1 MTTTAAPQTTPP
13 RGPFVCPKP
22 LMENCLTL
30 DVKRYILLT
39 LGYPNVEV
47 ELCDEQL
54 EMAIRDTVDDFVRS
68 NVFNLLRFW
77 RLTMQAADS
86 EYDLPADLRVV
97 RDVTI
102 MKLTEFDSLFGTD
115 VLVNPLYLRN
125 AKEAYQ
131 DVLTFWLSEAA
142 FNTWRT
148 VYGLNPTWDVIEGGK
163 RIRIYP
169 VPAGDYVCII
179 KGTFQ
184 PELGSIDA
192 QTLGTKSEL
201 FRRMALAR
209 SMLILGR
216 IRGKRVSGW
225 RSSEGNVILDGAELR
240 QEGQAML
247 DAAREELKGAGRPL
261 GFYRG

>member
-1 MTTTAAPQTTPP
+1 MTSNALPQTPVP
-13 RGPFVCPKP
+13 RGNFVCPKP
-22 LMENCLTL
+22 VMENCLTL
-30 DVKRYILLT
+30 DVKRYLLLE

-54 EMAIRDTVDDFVRS
+54 EMAIRDTMDDFTRF
-68 NVFNLLRFW
+68 NAFNLMRFW
-77 RLTMQAADS
+77 RLSLRSAQA
-86 EYDLPADLRVV
+86 EYDLPSDLRVV
-97 RDVTI
+97 RDVTT

-142 FNTWRT
+142 FNNWRT
-148 VYGLNPTWDVIEGGK
+148 VYGLNTTWDLIEGGK

-169 VPAGDYVCII
+169 VPAADYVCII
-179 KGTFQ
+179 KGTYS

-192 QTLGTKSEL
+192 QTLGTKAEL

-209 SMLILGR
+209 AMMILGR

-225 RSSEGNVILDGAELR
+225 RSSEGNVILDGDQLR

-247 DAAREELKGAGRPL
+247 DAAREELKSSGRPL